1 MKKWKFDKKIANT
14 SFKNDPPPNWKAT
27 PPPLKS
33 EAPIQ
38 DIIPWKNMWLSSL
51 NIFEENQL
59 YEIKRNI

>member
-1 MKKWKFDKKIANT
+1 MT
-14 SFKNDPPPNWKAT
+14 PPPNWKAT

-38 DIIPWKNMWLSSL
+38 DIIPWKNMWLSSV

-59 YEIKRNI
+59 YETKRNI